1 MRLRAPRQLKVTA
14 ALVAGLVSLPALL
27 LLVFPRGRAAGLERL
42 LSQVSLLQAF
52 PAAPRLAV
60 PEIWQQRLG
69 PSLAQQVWGH
79 QRLWWQF
86 WAEHG
91 GGGAYLALPMAALP
105 ESARTRL
112 PANSLQVDDLLV
124 LAPDPL
130 SLRLLDGELR
140 LRQRQSRGLDQRCL
154 RRLQQEQAV
163 YWNGAGL
170 GAMAGPMAPLLQHVQ
185 QGCLTLAVEGD
196 QLALSGE
203 ATATPGYL
211 AGPQQRGDLPL
222 PAPLGPSQLL
232 EWRGPSLDP
241 LLSALLAR
249 QLIRDP
255 LAQRYG
261 VGDSQLALLRQTP
274 FVLSL
279 RSLAKGPFQAG
290 LTLQL
295 AVGTHQRQWSQVL
308 MGWRQPLLDQGLN
321 EGPPALQRPAAAIG
335 SSQLPTARWSRED
348 GQVVGGWRWLQQ
360 GSGGPQLLLYLGPEP
375 SSTSV
380 SLPTA
385 GSPSAR
391 TPSASSP
398 MQLRLRPRELAAL
411 SLLPPELPQPVQR
424 ASQLAFTA
432 SGQPRQPLSQL
443 RGVLRWDRSP

>member
-321 EGPPALQRPAAAIG
+321 EGPLPCNDLLPPSVPPSCQRHAGAAKTVRWWAVGVGCSRAAVGPSCCSISVQSPALRVSVCPPPVRPAPGPPAPAPRCSSGCVRG
-335 SSQLPTARWSRED
+335 SWRRFRCCPRSYPSPYNARASWPSRL
-348 GQVVGGWRWLQQ
+348 R
-360 GSGGPQLLLYLGPEP
+360 GSRGN
-375 SSTSV
+375 
-380 SLPTA
+380 
-385 GSPSAR
+385 
-391 TPSASSP
+391 PSAS
-398 MQLRLRPRELAAL
+398 
-411 SLLPPELPQPVQR
+411 
-424 ASQLAFTA
+424 
-432 SGQPRQPLSQL
+432 
-443 RGVLRWDRSP
+443 